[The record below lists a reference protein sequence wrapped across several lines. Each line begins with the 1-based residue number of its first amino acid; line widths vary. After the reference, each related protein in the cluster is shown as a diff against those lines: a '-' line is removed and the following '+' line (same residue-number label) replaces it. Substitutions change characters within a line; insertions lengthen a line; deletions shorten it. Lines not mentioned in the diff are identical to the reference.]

1 MNSLYAIILAGG
13 RGNRLGAGEPKQFLD
28 LAGRPVIAWSM
39 ESFAAVEGLAGMVLV
54 GPEDERARMEA
65 MAARYGHGL
74 VRAIVAGGD
83 TRQDS
88 SWNGLSALPF
98 DGDDI
103 VLIHDAARPFI
114 EPATILEC
122 VMEARVH
129 GAAAVYV
136 RATDTVAEG
145 ADGFVRAIP
154 SRESLY
160 YAQTP
165 QCFRFSIIRAAHEK
179 ARAAGIDSA
188 TDDVR
193 LALDAGYDVRIVMGN
208 ARNMKI
214 TTAFDLETARF
225 YAEGVQRDGARHNPG
240 R

>member
-1 MNSLYAIILAGG
+1 MNALYAIILAGG
-13 RGNRLGAGEPKQFLD
+13 RGSRLGAGEPKQFLD

-39 ESFAAVEGLAGMVLV
+39 EAFASVPGLSGMVLV

-65 MAARYGHGL
+65 VAAAHGRRL
-74 VRAIVAGGD
+74 VRAIVPGGA
-83 TRQDS
+83 TRQGS

-98 DGDDI
+98 DDDDI

-122 VMEARVH
+122 VDETRAH
-129 GAAAVYV
+129 GAAAIYV

-165 QCFRFSIIRAAHEK
+165 QCFRYSLIRDAHAR
-179 ARAAGIDSA
+179 ARAAGTDSA

-193 LALDAGYDVRIVMGN
+193 LALDAGHDVRIVLGD

-225 YAEGVQRDGARHNPG
+225 YAEVMERDNTKKK
-240 R
+240 

>member
-13 RGNRLGAGEPKQFLD
+13 RGSRLGAEEPKQFLD

-39 ESFAAVEGLAGMVLV
+39 EAFAAVSGIAGMILV
-54 GPEDERARMEA
+54 GPEDERARMETI
-65 MAARYGHGL
+65 AADYGHGL
-74 VRAIVAGGD
+74 VRAVVPGGA
-83 TRQDS
+83 TRQGS

-98 DGDDI
+98 DDDDI
-103 VLIHDAARPFI
+103 VIIHDAARPFI

-122 VMEARVH
+122 VGEARSH

-136 RATDTVAEG
+136 HATDTVAEG

-154 SRESLY
+154 SREGLY

-165 QCFRFSIIRAAHEK
+165 QCFRYGIIRGAHLR
-179 ARAAGIDSA
+179 ARAAGNDSA

-193 LALDAGYDVRIVMGN
+193 LALDAGHGVKIVGGD

-214 TTAFDLETARF
+214 TTAFDLEAARF
-225 YAEGVQRDGARHNPG
+225 FAEGMKRGGMR
-240 R
+240 

>member
-39 ESFAAVEGLAGMVLV
+39 ESFAAVEGLAGIILV
-54 GPEDERARMEA
+54 GPEDKLARMESIA
-65 MAARYGHGL
+65 MEYGHGL

-114 EPATILEC
+114 EPAAILEC

-165 QCFRFSIIRAAHEK
+165 QCFRFSLIRDAHAK
-179 ARAAGIDSA
+179 ARAAGVDSA

-193 LALDAGYDVRIVMGN
+193 LALDAGHRVKIVEGD

-214 TTAFDLETARF
+214 TSAFDLETARF

>member
-28 LAGRPVIAWSM
+28 LAGRPVIAWSI
-39 ESFAAVEGLAGMVLV
+39 EAFAAVEGLAGMVLV
-54 GPEDERARMEA
+54 GPEDKLARMESISLE
-65 MAARYGHGL
+65 YGHGL
-74 VRAIVAGGD
+74 VRAVTPGGE
-83 TRQDS
+83 TRQGS

-122 VMEARVH
+122 VGETKEH

-154 SRESLY
+154 SRERLY

-165 QCFRFSIIRAAHEK
+165 QCFRLALIRDAHEK
-179 ARAAGIDSA
+179 ARATGVDSA

-193 LALDAGYDVRIVMGN
+193 LALDAGHRVKIVEGD
-208 ARNMKI
+208 ARHMKI
-214 TTAFDLETARF
+214 TSAFDLETARF
-225 YAEGVQRDGARHNPG
+225 YAERKG
-240 R
+240 RE